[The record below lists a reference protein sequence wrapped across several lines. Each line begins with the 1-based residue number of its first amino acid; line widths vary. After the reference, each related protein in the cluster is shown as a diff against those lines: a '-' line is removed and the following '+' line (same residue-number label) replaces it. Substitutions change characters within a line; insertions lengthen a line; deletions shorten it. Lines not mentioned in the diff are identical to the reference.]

1 MLKYKLYLNPSGQML
16 SQLFTVCQG
25 APPAEL
31 VYIYIS
37 KECSP
42 ERGVLWSKTNFAE
55 NPASIGLGKGCY
67 FFANI

>member
-16 SQLFTVCQG
+16 SQLFMVCQG

-31 VYIYIS
+31 VYINIS

-42 ERGVLWSKTNFAE
+42 ERVLWSKTNIAE
-55 NPASIGLGKGCY
+55 NPASTGLWSGCY
-67 FFANI
+67 IFANI